1 VWGGSSDGMAQRRF
15 SSVRGVLEFGE
26 RRRMLGASAV
36 VAGGGAHPFIELW
49 RGGEAVVRG
58 GDRVATVVAASMP
71 AILARGE
78 QTERRESKG
87 TGR

>member
-1 VWGGSSDGMAQRRF
+1 VGWLIGWDGSTP
-15 SSVRGVLEFGE
+15 VLKFGE
-26 RRRMLGASAV
+26 RRRRLGASAV